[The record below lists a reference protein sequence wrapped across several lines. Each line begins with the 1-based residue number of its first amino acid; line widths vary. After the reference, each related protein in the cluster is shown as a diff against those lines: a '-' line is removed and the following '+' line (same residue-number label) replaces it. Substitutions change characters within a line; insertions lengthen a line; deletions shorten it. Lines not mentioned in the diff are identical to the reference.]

1 MRLAARGLWLMVAA
15 GVWCVLVHWPA
26 LFWPAWAALA
36 VCGEYFSEYIGVQHA
51 N

>member
-1 MRLAARGLWLMVAA
+1 MRLAALGVWLMAAA

-36 VCGEYFSEYIGVQHA
+36 VSAEWMTEERCETR
-51 N
+51 